1 MSLFIG
7 VVLGTVVGILPGHG
21 PAASIALLLPVTYGM
36 DPTSAL
42 IMLGGIFY
50 GTKYG
55 GSTTAILIRTPGEA
69 SSIMTSMDG
78 YEMARKGRAGAAL
91 AIAAIGSFLA
101 GTIGV
106 VGLTLF
112 AIPLAALA
120 VQFGPAEYF
129 MLMMFAMTAVAA
141 LSGDSPGKGMLSA
154 FLGLMI
160 ATIGTDL
167 QTGVPRFTIGVPS
180 FLDGLDLVIFVV
192 GLFDVSE
199 RIGRASVR
207 ERVCQYV

>member
-1 MSLFIG
+1 MYTFIG
-7 VVLGTVVGILPGHG
+7 VVRVTVVGILPGLC

-112 AIPLAALA
+112 ANPDRKLTRLN
-120 VQFGPAEYF
+120 
-129 MLMMFAMTAVAA
+129 
-141 LSGDSPGKGMLSA
+141 SSH
-154 FLGLMI
+154 
-160 ATIGTDL
+160 
-167 QTGVPRFTIGVPS
+167 
-180 FLDGLDLVIFVV
+180 
-192 GLFDVSE
+192 
-199 RIGRASVR
+199 
-207 ERVCQYV
+207 